1 MYNPLLTFE
10 REREREKLSRF
21 VYDNNII
28 INNNI
33 VRKKRKIEFT
43 PV

>member
-1 MYNPLLTFE
+1 MYNNPLLTFE
-10 REREREKLSRF
+10 RERERLSRF

-28 INNNI
+28 NNNNI